1 MSAIIETP
9 ILESKE
15 IVKEKYIVLPNI
27 SWSTYESLLN
37 DLADKA
43 AARLTYD
50 QGKLEIMAPLPEHEW
65 INRNTALIVDVIAEE
80 LNINIQRLGST
91 TFKSQTLTRGFEP
104 DSCFYIQHQIA
115 IQGKK
120 HIDLTIDPP
129 PDLVIEIDITS
140 SSTDKLPFYH
150 SLGVPEIW
158 LHNGQKL
165 TIYKIEQNN
174 YQIATSSVAFPLLTS
189 QEISS
194 FINQSRNL
202 PSLDFLKSLRAFL
215 RDKINA
221 K

>member
-15 IVKEKYIVLPNI
+15 IVKEKHIVLSNI

-43 AARLTYD
+43 SARLTYD
-50 QGKLEIMAPLPEHEW
+50 QGKLEIMVPLPEHEW

-91 TFKSQTLTRGFEP
+91 TFKSQALTRGFEP

-120 HIDLTIDPP
+120 HIDLAIDPP
-129 PDLVIEIDITS
+129 PDLVVEIDITS

-150 SLGVPEIW
+150 SLGVSEIW
-158 LHNGQKL
+158 LHNGQEL

-174 YQIATSSVAFPLLTS
+174 YQIANSSVAFPLLTS
-189 QEISS
+189 QEIGN

-215 RDKINA
+215 RDKINT